1 MRAILIWLSAI
12 ACACA
17 MAGDID
23 ALIERVL
30 PVIAQVE
37 SNHNDAAVGDNGKA
51 LGRYQIHAC
60 YVADVNR
67 IAKASYT
74 HTSAHDGAIAAC
86 MVRVYLRHYARR
98 YERLTGLVV
107 DAEALCRMHNGG
119 PNGYK
124 KPCTL
129 PYWEKC
135 RKLLKE

>member
-1 MRAILIWLSAI
+1 MARLIVAMAI
-12 ACACA
+12 AFTTCG

-37 SNHNDAAVGDNGKA
+37 SNHDDKAVGDNGKA

-60 YVADVNR
+60 YVQDANR
-67 IAKASYT
+67 IAKTSYR
-74 HTSAHDGAIAAC
+74 HTDAYTGAIAES
-86 MVRVYLRHYARR
+86 MVRVYLKHYARR
-98 YERLTGLVV
+98 YERLTGSVV

-119 PNGYK
+119 PNGFR

-135 RKLLKE
+135 RKLLGK